1 MTHNSGQWRHGL
13 DLGHAPV
20 FIESFETTFFSRF
33 VMFLVRIFSAMPSGT
48 LKIQEVHEREQTEV
62 SAHLDWNENAFCLWI
77 RPLRTV
83 VLYGIRNYLNCLER
97 II

>member
-1 MTHNSGQWRHGL
+1 ML

-62 SAHLDWNENAFCLWI
+62 SVHLD
-77 RPLRTV
+77 
-83 VLYGIRNYLNCLER
+83 
-97 II
+97 

>member
-1 MTHNSGQWRHGL
+1 MPTITKCML

-62 SAHLDWNENAFCLWI
+62 SAHLD
-77 RPLRTV
+77 
-83 VLYGIRNYLNCLER
+83 
-97 II
+97 